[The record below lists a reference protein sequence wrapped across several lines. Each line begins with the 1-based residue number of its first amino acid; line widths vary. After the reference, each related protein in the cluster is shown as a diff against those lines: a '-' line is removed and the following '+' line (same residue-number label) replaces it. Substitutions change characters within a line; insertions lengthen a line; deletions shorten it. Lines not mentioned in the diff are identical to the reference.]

1 MLAVRLRPVRRQ
13 HRHIL
18 RDGRGAQQHVPAAAP
33 DLQSRIDT
41 HPAVIRR
48 IRIEITLEEMTQR
61 INRRIPDDLLRR
73 KGEIPPVDQAASA
86 NSGCGVEAFV
96 LRSGSVSTLTGV
108 TSDPVP
114 QVVGT
119 RMSDTRDAS
128 RLPYR

>member
-1 MLAVRLRPVRRQ
+1 MTFSGAKARYRP
-13 HRHIL
+13 
-18 RDGRGAQQHVPAAAP
+18 
-33 DLQSRIDT
+33 S
-41 HPAVIRR
+41 IR
-48 IRIEITLEEMTQR
+48 
-61 INRRIPDDLLRR
+61 
-73 KGEIPPVDQAASA
+73 AASA

-119 RMSDTRDAS
+119 RMSGTRDAS